1 MVLKAMRSCIN
12 ETTITRGSAAAA
24 RDRTRQMLNNNANF
38 IQNRVN
44 GCCPRIN
51 HLGLD
56 KKSVINEIS
65 SNFHR

>member
-38 IQNRVN
+38 IQNIVN
-44 GCCPRIN
+44 GFCPKIN
-51 HLGLD
+51 HLGHD
-56 KKSVINEIS
+56 KKSAINEIW
-65 SNFHR
+65 SNCHE